1 MQFQV
6 PAMPEVK
13 FPQYTDYKV
22 DYVRNG
28 ISDAQKQI
36 ERFMSKN
43 ESFCDDNMLLN
54 ALDAL
59 EMGKVDTDALCK
71 DINEWRGI
79 VQDYEDHIK
88 NLNKFIQTII
98 SDAKDTQAFLQNR
111 ILTLTHQIAEL
122 QAKLAENSSN

>member
-1 MQFQV
+1 
-6 PAMPEVK
+6 MPEVK